1 MDAGF
6 EWIARYGYAGIFL
19 LLMLGIV
26 GLPVPDETLLT
37 FVGYLSFTG
46 ELALLPSVAAAFLG
60 SSTGIS
66 LSYGIG
72 RVAGSQVVT
81 NVGPLLHLS
90 TDHIEKGRAWFQRW
104 GRYALIMAYFLP
116 GVRHLVALL
125 AGASNLPLHVFA
137 PFAYC
142 GALLWTTTFI
152 AVGYGLGEEWN
163 RQSPMVHR
171 AVVILAVVVAS
182 AILIGLLILRRR
194 RTAGP

>member
-1 MDAGF
+1 MDIGF
-6 EWIARYGYAGIFL
+6 EWIARYGYFGIFL

-37 FVGYLSFTG
+37 FVGYLCFKDQLTV
-46 ELALLPSVAAAFLG
+46 LPSLAAAFLG
-60 SSTGIS
+60 SSAGIT

-81 NVGPLLHLS
+81 KAGPFLHLS
-90 TDHIEKGRAWFQRW
+90 TNHIEKGQAWLQRW
-104 GRYALIMAYFLP
+104 GKYALIVAYFVP

-125 AGASNLPLHVFA
+125 AGASNVPLHDFV

-152 AVGYGLGEEWN
+152 AVGYGLGEEWH
-163 RQSPMVHR
+163 RQSPLVHWMV
-171 AVVILAVVVAS
+171 IVVALVVAL
-182 AILIGLLILRRR
+182 AILVGVLMVRRR
-194 RTAGP
+194 R